1 MRRRVEGARG
11 DGGTVELTPDRILIT
26 DRVAIVTG
34 AACGIGEATAVA
46 LARFGADVAVCDRDS
61 EGLETTV
68 GRIEAAGRR
77 AYAEVFDV
85 RDADAVNGFVAAVA
99 AGLGPV
105 DILVNNV
112 GGGFHASFADLS
124 VGGEA
129 ALVAENFGTVTN
141 AVRAATGHL
150 AHGAAIVNVTSVEAH
165 HAAPGFGVYAAMKAA
180 VEQFTR
186 TLALELSDRAIRV
199 NAVAPD
205 MIPTPGDVD
214 LAEASGAMSGEHH
227 PTPLRRFG
235 SVEECAAVIVFLAS
249 DLAAFVTGASVP
261 VDGGTTAGGPW
272 KVALDGT
279 FRM

>member
-1 MRRRVEGARG
+1 M
-11 DGGTVELTPDRILIT
+11 ELTPDRILIT